1 MDTTNAAKQKLVKWG
16 IFAIVLIIA
25 FLLGFIPMWMKAND
39 CADQNEI
46 TQKALTRS
54 EISNLAA
61 TAIVDSRRGEYES
74 ARQNTSEFFTKLDA
88 QVEKG
93 ESGAYPVVQNE
104 KFKSVFTDRDAIITL
119 LAQRD
124 PASVERLTDIYL
136 IYRQSVGETVT
147 KTAPPTTLTQT
158 PQLTLTNSRNT
169 YYWFELDFRVAL
181 YKTYLPSFSP
191 ESR

>member
-1 MDTTNAAKQKLVKWG
+1 MADTEMDTTNAAKQKLVKWG

-25 FLLGFIPMWMKAND
+25 FLVGFIPMWMKAND
-39 CADQNEI
+39 CAAQNEI

-54 EISNLAA
+54 EISNLIAK
-61 TAIVDSRRGEYES
+61 AIVDSRRGEYES
-74 ARQNTSEFFTKLDA
+74 ARQNTSDFFTKLDA

-93 ESGAYPVVQNE
+93 ETGAYPAAQNE

-136 IYRQSVGETVT
+136 IYRQVRR
-147 KTAPPTTLTQT
+147 
-158 PQLTLTNSRNT
+158 RNGH
-169 YYWFELDFRVAL
+169 
-181 YKTYLPSFSP
+181 
-191 ESR
+191 

>member
-1 MDTTNAAKQKLVKWG
+1 MADTEMDTTNAAKQKLVKWG
-16 IFAIVLIIA
+16 IFAIIVIIA

-39 CADQNEI
+39 CADQKEL
-46 TQKALTRS
+46 TQKALTRM

-74 ARQNTSEFFTKLDA
+74 ARQKMSDFYTRLDA
-88 QVEKG
+88 EINKG
-93 ESGAYPVVQNE
+93 ETGAYPADQTD

-136 IYRQSVGETVT
+136 IYRQAVGETVA
-147 KTAPPTTLTQT
+147 KTATQT
-158 PQLTLTNSRNT
+158 TTNTNASTN
-169 YYWFELDFRVAL
+169 
-181 YKTYLPSFSP
+181 K
-191 ESR
+191 